1 MIWRVILFWLIGMSF
16 VRADL
21 PRHPS
26 VAAVAFCNSPYV
38 YDGPLV
44 IQERDTNNNPQVT
57 YTRGLDLSLSL
68 RGAGGIGGLLART
81 DSNGPACYHSDG
93 NGNITALIDAD
104 QYVAARYE
112 YDPYGKLIGKW
123 GRLADAN
130 RYRFSS
136 KEYQPAS
143 GLYYYGYRFYEPN
156 FGRWLNHDPLG
167 EVGGVNLYGF
177 NGNNP
182 VNFVDPYG
190 LLSWGDF
197 NPGLLLS
204 GQAWGQLAHNVFM
217 GDHPEPALDPNS
229 LQALQNAVGV
239 GVTPLTDEN
248 GNQITPNQALGQMAQ
263 DALGDA
269 AQLAMMLPLGPEE
282 AAGAA
287 AEDAAKAAKTAKEAK
302 ASTPCP
308 ATPKWKMPTQKGA
321 PKMQRQMQQRGWTP
335 QDITDAMEK
344 GQKFPAP
351 NNVNPANAATRYVN
365 PTTGQSVVVDDI
377 TGEVLHVGGPGFKY

>member
-44 IQERDTNNNPQVT
+44 IHERDTNNNPQVT

-93 NGNITALIDAD
+93 SGNITALIDAD
-104 QYVAARYE
+104 QYIAARYE

-177 NGNNP
+177 VGNNP
-182 VNFVDPYG
+182 VNRIDPFG
-190 LLSWGDF
+190 LSWLVSGTPFAPGQQGTYGPYAYYLNDGRNDIIPANEYPTEDMFYGGLQSADGDF
-197 NPGLLLS
+197 LLLS
-204 GQAWGQLAHNVFM
+204 GLAD
-217 GDHPEPALDPNS
+217 G
-229 LQALQNAVGV
+229 
-239 GVTPLTDEN
+239 
-248 GNQITPNQALGQMAQ
+248 
-263 DALGDA
+263 
-269 AQLAMMLPLGPEE
+269 LA
-282 AAGAA
+282 AAGKFGLDL
-287 AEDAAKAAKTAKEAK
+287 AESGIKAAGKCFAKEAPQAAKPAWSKPLTK
-302 ASTPCP
+302 AQSQKLADAMAKSLDEKLKTGGFNAAMYEIMIENG
-308 ATPKWKMPTQKGA
+308 ATPA
-321 PKMQRQMQQRGWTP
+321 E
-335 QDITDAMEK
+335 AY
-344 GQKFPAP
+344 
-351 NNVNPANAATRYVN
+351 AATFGRLK
-365 PTTGQSVVVDDI
+365 P
-377 TGEVLHVGGPGFKY
+377 

>member
-44 IQERDTNNNPQVT
+44 IHERDTNNNPQVT

-112 YDPYGKLIGKW
+112 YDPYGRLIGKW

-136 KEYQPAS
+136 KEFQPAS

-156 FGRWLNHDPLG
+156 FGRWLNRDPIQ
-167 EVGGVNLYGF
+167 ERGGLNLYSF

-182 VNFVDPYG
+182 ANRIDPLGLFVSADPN
-190 LLSWGDF
+190 DANTF
-197 NPGLLLS
+197 A
-204 GQAWGQLAHNVFM
+204 QAAEQMQLAQ
-217 GDHPEPALDPNS
+217 E
-229 LQALQNAVGV
+229 ALQ
-239 GVTPLTDEN
+239 LLQWL
-248 GNQITPNQALGQMAQ
+248 NQQFA
-263 DALGDA
+263 D
-269 AQLAMMLPLGPEE
+269 
-282 AAGAA
+282 
-287 AEDAAKAAKTAKEAK
+287 
-302 ASTPCP
+302 
-308 ATPKWKMPTQKGA
+308 
-321 PKMQRQMQQRGWTP
+321 
-335 QDITDAMEK
+335 
-344 GQKFPAP
+344 
-351 NNVNPANAATRYVN
+351 ATRYPGTGVVGSEFEGAFEGALQDEMQAAVDNLLNNLAKAKPKAPCPDKSPSTPVGRRGQPANVAGRPNTPGTVN
-365 PTTGQSVVVDDI
+365 GLDYSGHAFDQMQARGITPSVVQDAIANGTAAAGDNGATVYTTSQAQVVVSSTGKVI
-377 TGEVLHVGGPGFKY
+377 TVIPQ